1 MIRLISVCVVLA
13 VIFLHSSTVWA
24 QDDSG
29 IDTEALIDRI
39 LAVYWE
45 QRDALTTVTFD
56 VVLSEGEVKDKEGF
70 VEKER
75 FDKKVYLKFQPDT
88 IWYHEEYLAY
98 YKDGE
103 QKSEKDLR
111 NAEKDR
117 RKKKESRKSFDISY
131 PMVKPFFV
139 EDRPLYDITYEGTA
153 DEPDGR
159 YLCHVFS
166 VQAKEEADTL
176 VNGTWYFDSETFQ
189 LARADFSPAKLVKK
203 TMFKLNQLEMALIQG
218 PNREGYWLPE
228 RFEIAGKGKA
238 ALFIGVS
245 FAGQAYYR
253 NPIINSPVPDS
264 LFFEEEDDD

>member
-1 MIRLISVCVVLA
+1 MIRLISVCSLLVVMFFPVSA
-13 VIFLHSSTVWA
+13 AWA
-24 QDDSG
+24 QNDSG

-39 LAVYWE
+39 LAVYSE

-56 VVLSEGEVKDKEGF
+56 VVLSEGEMKDKEGF

-88 IWYHEEYLAY
+88 IWFHEEYLAY

-131 PMVKPFFV
+131 PMVKPFQA
-139 EDRPLYDITYEGTA
+139 ENRSLYDITYEGTTE
-153 DEPDGR
+153 EPDGR

-166 VQAKEEADTL
+166 VKAKVDADTL
-176 VNGTWYFDSETFQ
+176 LNGTWYFDSETFQ
-189 LARADFSPAKLVKK
+189 LAHVDFSPARLVKK
-203 TMFKLNQLEMALIQG
+203 TMFKLNELDMSLVQG
-218 PNREGYWLPE
+218 PNPDGYWLPE
-228 RFEIAGKGKA
+228 RFEIVGKGKA
-238 ALFIGVS
+238 AFFVGVS

-264 LFFEEEDDD
+264 LFFEEEDND